1 MCARLCRCARHL
13 TRSPC
18 AQADFLDGDMGS
30 SNMKGFVMSLQK
42 KGMVHHSILVE
53 QVRGTRSENEFH
65 MSGAASNVTLA
76 TFAFSLWQHFS
87 SDICGK
93 EAFQFFSQML
103 TGSIVQFG
111 KK

>member
-1 MCARLCRCARHL
+1 MYTCLSRYARHL
-13 TRSPC
+13 TWSPC
-18 AQADFLDGDMGS
+18 EQADFLHGDVGS

-42 KGMVHHSILVE
+42 KGVLHHSILVE
-53 QVRGTRSENEFH
+53 QVSRTHSENKSDSKCDAQRFC
-65 MSGAASNVTLA
+65 
-76 TFAFSLWQHFS
+76 FFFFSWSQHFGS
-87 SDICGK
+87 NICGK